1 MDNFHFQCLGGAGN
15 NAVSASF
22 ALVFLNSH
30 NAILAVNHI
39 KVAALHTDTAP
50 NTRIGCRNTPNPRRI
65 CKTDKRTAPSTAYPR
80 ARSFLG
86 SLSCF
91 LSTYRPADL

>member
-15 NAVSASF
+15 NAFSASF

-39 KVAALHTDTAP
+39 KVAALHTDTEP
-50 NTRIGCRNTPNPRRI
+50 NTRIGTGKGVSYNGYGR
-65 CKTDKRTAPSTAYPR
+65 Y
-80 ARSFLG
+80 SF
-86 SLSCF
+86 F
-91 LSTYRPADL
+91 AAM